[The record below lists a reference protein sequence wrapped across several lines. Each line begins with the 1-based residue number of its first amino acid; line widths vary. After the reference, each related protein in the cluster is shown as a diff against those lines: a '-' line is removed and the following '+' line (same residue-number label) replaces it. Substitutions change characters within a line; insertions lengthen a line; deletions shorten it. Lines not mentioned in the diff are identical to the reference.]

1 MISKNLSDQDGSEKP
16 SKIQYITITSEF
28 EATRLDNFLIRTFK
42 AVPKSRIYRAIRGGE
57 VRINKGRV
65 KPEYKLQEGDIV
77 RIPPFVNEVKPME
90 SVSTSLEEVLRSSII
105 YEDEHLFVLNK
116 PASLAVH
123 AGSGVR
129 GGVIEAMRM
138 MYPDLSLELVHR
150 LDKETS
156 GCLMVAKKRSSL
168 KALQRA
174 LEAGMINKTYLA
186 WVAGHWPKSLQ
197 NVEMPLRRFELS
209 GGERRV
215 CVDEDGKA
223 SQTLFKPLRCEDGAT
238 LLECRIITGRTH
250 QIRVHTS
257 ANGHPIIGDD
267 KYGRREVNATFR
279 ERGMKRMMLH
289 ASRLEI
295 NCPELGLMLTV
306 HAPCALFD

>member
-1 MISKNLSDQDGSEKP
+1 MISNNFSDDENKEKP

-28 EATRLDNFLIRTFK
+28 EDTRLDNFLVRTFK
-42 AVPKSRIYRAIRGGE
+42 AVPKSRLYRAIRGGE
-57 VRINKGRV
+57 VRVNKGRI
-65 KPEYKLQEGDIV
+65 KPEYRLKAGDIV
-77 RIPPFVNEVKPME
+77 RIPPLVNVVTPMAA
-90 SVSTSLEEVLRSSII
+90 VSTRLEETLRASII

-174 LEAGMINKTYLA
+174 LEAGLIGKTYLA

-197 NVEMPLRRFELS
+197 NVEMPLRRFENR

-215 CVDEDGKA
+215 CVDEEGKD
-223 SQTLFKPLRCEDGAT
+223 SQTLFKPLRSQDGAT
-238 LLECRIITGRTH
+238 LLECRIMTGRTH

-257 ANGHPIIGDD
+257 ANGHPIIGDE
-267 KYGRREVNATFR
+267 KYGRREINSTFR
-279 ERGMKRMMLH
+279 EKGMKRMMLH

-295 NCPELGLMLTV
+295 ECPALGLSLVV
-306 HAPCALFD
+306 HAPCEMFD

>member
-1 MISKNLSDQDGSEKP
+1 MISKNLSESEDSEKP
-16 SKIQYITITSEF
+16 SKIQYITISPEF
-28 EATRLDNFLIRTFK
+28 ADTRLDNFLIRTFK
-42 AVPKSRIYRAIRGGE
+42 AVPKSRLYRAVRGGE
-57 VRINKGRV
+57 VRVNKGRT
-65 KPEYKLQEGDIV
+65 KPEYKLKAGDIV
-77 RIPPFVNEVKPME
+77 RIPPLVNVVTPMTA
-90 SVSTSLEEVLRSSII
+90 VSPNLEETLRACII

-116 PASLAVH
+116 PAGLAVH

-174 LEAGMINKTYLA
+174 LEAGLIGKTYLA

-197 NVEMPLRRFELS
+197 NVEMPLRRFES
-209 GGERRV
+209 RGGERRV
-215 CVDEDGKA
+215 CVDEEGKD
-223 SQTLFKPLRCEDGAT
+223 SQTLFRPLRSQEGAT
-238 LLECRIITGRTH
+238 LLECRIMTGRTH

-257 ANGHPIIGDD
+257 ANGHPIIGDE
-267 KYGRREVNATFR
+267 KYGRREVNTLFR
-279 ERGMKRMMLH
+279 EKGMKRMMLH

-295 NCPELGLMLTV
+295 ECPALSLSLVV
-306 HAPCALFD
+306 HAPNALFD